1 MSDPARSA
9 ASWARYS
16 VISCAICTNVA
27 HTCIRNGQA
36 RKSTGRNGER
46 TGRNGKGAERQG
58 KECAGTGTGRQG
70 KELVCASFC
79 STLAQRHKDELTL
92 LFAIV
97 IVKFPLVRY
106 THTCTYKY
114 ADCLVRTQNGSGS
127 VMTPSLMKVSS
138 LYREDYCAHDRIVI
152 CGVSTR

>member
-1 MSDPARSA
+1 MSTLQCDLVRNLHKRSSYMYKERAGKEKHGKERGTNGQERKRSRKARKGVC
-9 ASWARYS
+9 R
-16 VISCAICTNVA
+16 N
-27 HTCIRNGQA
+27 RNGQA
-36 RKSTGRNGER
+36 RE
-46 TGRNGKGAERQG
+46 
-58 KECAGTGTGRQG
+58 GTGRQG

-152 CGVSTR
+152 RCVSTR

>member
-1 MSDPARSA
+1 MSMLQCDIARNLHKRSLYMYKE
-9 ASWARYS
+9 REGKEKHGKERG
-16 VISCAICTNVA
+16 TNGQERKRSRKVRKGV
-27 HTCIRNGQA
+27 CRNRNGQA
-36 RKSTGRNGER
+36 RER
-46 TGRNGKGAERQG
+46 
-58 KECAGTGTGRQG
+58 TGRQG

-92 LFAIV
+92 LFITV

-106 THTCTYKY
+106 TNTRTYKF

-152 CGVSTR
+152 RCVSTR

>member
-1 MSDPARSA
+1 M
-9 ASWARYS
+9 
-16 VISCAICTNVA
+16 ISCAICTNVLIHERSSYMYKERA
-27 HTCIRNGQA
+27 GKEKHGKERGTNGQERKRSRKARKGVCRNRNGQA
-36 RKSTGRNGER
+36 RE
-46 TGRNGKGAERQG
+46 
-58 KECAGTGTGRQG
+58 GTGRQG

-79 STLAQRHKDELTL
+79 STLAQRHKDELTLLLTL

-152 CGVSTR
+152 

>member
-1 MSDPARSA
+1 MSMLQCDLARNLHKRS
-9 ASWARYS
+9 SYMYKEREGKEKHGKERG
-16 VISCAICTNVA
+16 T
-27 HTCIRNGQA
+27 NGQA
-36 RKSTGRNGER
+36 RE
-46 TGRNGKGAERQG
+46 
-58 KECAGTGTGRQG
+58 GTGRQG

-92 LFAIV
+92 LFITV

-106 THTCTYKY
+106 TNTRTYKF

-152 CGVSTR
+152 RCVSTR